1 MKILVGVDEFKVS
14 QTVLEVAVKHAKAFA
29 AKLILVTSRMGGDK
43 TSVDDVDEGNR
54 RLEEAKRF
62 VEHAGVPCE
71 THLLVRDLQPGEDI
85 VAFAT
90 EKNVDEIVIGI
101 RKTSKMDKLVF
112 GSTAQYVILKAPC
125 PVVSVK

>member
-14 QTVLEVAVKHAKAFA
+14 QKVLEVAVKHAKAFE

-62 VEHAGVPCE
+62 VENAGVPCE

-112 GSTAQYVILKAPC
+112 GSTAQYVILKALC

>member
-1 MKILVGVDEFKVS
+1 MKILVGVNEFKVS
-14 QTVLEVAVKHAKAFA
+14 QKVLEVAVKHAKAFE

-62 VEHAGVPCE
+62 VENAGVPCE

>member
-1 MKILVGVDEFKVS
+1 MKILVGVNEFKVS
-14 QTVLEVAVKHAKAFA
+14 QKVLEVAVKHAKAFE

-62 VEHAGVPCE
+62 VENAGVPCE

-112 GSTAQYVILKAPC
+112 GSTAQYVILKALC